1 MLDDLALFI
10 AIVEAGSLN
19 QAAARL
25 DLPTSTLTRRLQ
37 RLERELGCRLLHR
50 SARRMTP
57 TPEGWQYYERSR
69 PLVHSLQQAVEQLD
83 DSLRDVKGL
92 LRVLAP
98 INLANGVFA
107 DAWSGFLSRYPEVRL
122 ELQLSNQTQDLYASH
137 ADLAIRTGEQPD
149 SQLQQRRLGEVEVRL
164 VASPSYLRERPPPAT
179 PADLRRHD
187 VVVAEPL
194 ALWSFRH
201 RRSGER
207 FELSPA
213 GRLRVNDLGLA
224 VDAARKAMGILMCP
238 LNVCQHGLANGD
250 LVEVM
255 ADWRLPS
262 RAVYAVWPQQRYL
275 PARVRALVEHLAAFA
290 TDQPLL
296 RAADDPAGE
305 GMTGM
310 L

>member
-19 QAAARL
+19 QAARRL
-25 DLPTSTLTRRLQ
+25 GLPTSTLTRRLQ
-37 RLERELGCRLLHR
+37 RLEQELGCRLLHR

-83 DSLRDVKGL
+83 DSLREVKGL

-107 DAWSGFLSRYPEVRL
+107 DAWSGFLSRYPQVRL
-122 ELQLSNQTQDLYASH
+122 ELLLSNQTQDLHASH

-149 SQLQQRRLGEVEVRL
+149 SQLQQRKLGEVGVRL
-164 VASPSYLRERPPPAT
+164 VASPAYLRDRPPPAT
-179 PADLRRHD
+179 PADLDRHD
-187 VVVAEPL
+187 IVVAEPL
-194 ALWSFRH
+194 TFWAFRH
-201 RRSGER
+201 RDSGER
-207 FELSPA
+207 LELSPA

-224 VDAARKAMGILMCP
+224 VDAACKGMGILMCP
-238 LNVCQHGLANGD
+238 LNVCQARLAGGE

-255 ADWRLPS
+255 PDWRLPT
-262 RAVYAVWPQQRYL
+262 RAVYAVWPQQRHL
-275 PARVRALVEHLAAFA
+275 PARVRALVEHLAGF
-290 TDQPLL
+290 
-296 RAADDPAGE
+296 AADQV
-305 GMTGM
+305 M
-310 L
+310 LRSP